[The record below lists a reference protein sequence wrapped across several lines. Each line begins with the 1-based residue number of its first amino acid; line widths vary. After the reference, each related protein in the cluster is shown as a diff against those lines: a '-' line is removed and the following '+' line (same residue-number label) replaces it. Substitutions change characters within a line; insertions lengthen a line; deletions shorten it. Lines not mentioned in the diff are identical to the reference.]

1 MSVSLPRAASAP
13 TITTLS
19 FDEEWLF
26 LDWEDGASSR
36 FPAVWLRDNLPEGR
50 HSAEGQRTFDIASL
64 PAHIELGDAVL
75 AEDGRLA
82 LTFQPEGVTTL
93 FEPAWLRAHDLSEA
107 ARAARRRRPA
117 LWDAGMQARLPERP
131 WREAADG
138 AGGLRGF
145 LRDLDSRGLA
155 ILRGGPTEPGSVLA
169 AVAWFGQVRET
180 NYGRLFDVV
189 TQEKPSNL
197 AYTGLA
203 LGLHTDNPYRDPVPG
218 LQLLHCLEAGAEGGE
233 SLAVDGL
240 AVAERLRLEAPE
252 DFALLTRH
260 AVPFRYLDRA
270 AGVDLSARA
279 PLIELDDEGAVA
291 AVRYNNRSAAPFDLA
306 PELLPDFYRAYRR
319 FGRMLHEPGQRVSF
333 RLAPGDL
340 FAVDNRRVLHG
351 RTGFGGGAG
360 GRRHLQGCYA
370 DRDSLRSCLAI
381 LDATLEEA

>member
-75 AEDGRLA
+75 AEDGRL
-82 LTFQPEGVTTL
+82 
-93 FEPAWLRAHDLSEA
+93 
-107 ARAARRRRPA
+107 
-117 LWDAGMQARLPERP
+117 
-131 WREAADG
+131 
-138 AGGLRGF
+138 
-145 LRDLDSRGLA
+145 
-155 ILRGGPTEPGSVLA
+155 
-169 AVAWFGQVRET
+169 
-180 NYGRLFDVV
+180 FDVV

-240 AVAERLRLEAPE
+240 AVAERLRIEAPE